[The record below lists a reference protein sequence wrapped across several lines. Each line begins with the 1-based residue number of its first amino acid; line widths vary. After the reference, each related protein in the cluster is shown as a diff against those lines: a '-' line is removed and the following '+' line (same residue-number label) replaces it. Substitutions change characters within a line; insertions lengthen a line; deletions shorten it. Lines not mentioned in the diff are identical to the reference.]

1 LKKIFLRLI
10 LIILATFLISIA
22 FKTKFNTKEVST
34 KDAEIVE
41 KEYVNLL
48 HTEER

>member
-10 LIILATFLISIA
+10 LIIPIA